1 MKTFYSTLAF
11 GLLALQWPLLPAQ
24 TPAAPSSDPAS
35 ISRSGYGPR
44 LPGGAPAGMLI
55 RRRADSAGYYL
66 QIFTGSDDMQA
77 LDVRTKGQSL
87 VIRSARSA
95 HVDRRDSRGTRSF
108 ERRSSGF
115 SKRLSLPRDA
125 DTANMKTSV
134 ENGVM
139 TITLP
144 RRKSGWG
151 GFYRQPPGR
160 FGPPGGYR

>member
-1 MKTFYSTLAF
+1 MKRFYSTLAF
-11 GLLALQWPLLPAQ
+11 GLLALQLPLLPAQ
-24 TPAAPSSDPAS
+24 TSAAPSSDPPS

-44 LPGGAPAGMLI
+44 LLGAAPAGMLI

-66 QIFTGSDDMQA
+66 QIFTGSDHLQA

-95 HVDRRDSRGTRSF
+95 HVDRRDSHGLRSF
-108 ERRSSGF
+108 ERRSSVF
-115 SKRLSLPRDA
+115 SKSLPLPRDA
-125 DTANMKTSV
+125 DTAKMKTSV

-144 RRKSGWG
+144 RLKSGWS